1 MHGRR
6 GGCGVAAHRKGA
18 AVCEAEKSRPP
29 VSRGGRLPQK
39 PTVSDRKALVGRL
52 LARPSLVGK
61 KKHHGPRVRVGLW
74 LGVGVGLCLRLGPS
88 LDTVVL
94 LTQG

>member
-18 AVCEAEKSRPP
+18 AVCEAEKSRP

-52 LARPSLVGK
+52 
-61 KKHHGPRVRVGLW
+61 HGPRVRVGLW